1 MKLGFIGGGVMA
13 EAILSGALKEGV
25 ALAGEIVVSDV
36 AEARRTH
43 LESTYGVATVGDNG
57 AATKGADIVILA
69 VKPQHLAEVLGGL
82 RGALS
87 EPQTV
92 LSIVAGAP
100 IRTIADGLDYRAVVR
115 AMPNTPAQLGQ
126 GITAWTATAQVSSAR
141 REEAKHVLSA
151 LGREVYMEDEKLID
165 IATAISGSGPAYV
178 FLFIEALIE
187 AGVFL
192 GMSRDVARE
201 LAVHT
206 VAGSGTMAVQTGD
219 NPAGLREKVTSP
231 GGTTAEALLALE
243 EGNFRATVMSAVIA
257 AYEKAK
263 ELGAKS

>member
-1 MKLGFIGGGVMA
+1 MKLGFVGGGVMA
-13 EAILSGALKEGV
+13 EAIVSGALKEGV
-25 ALAGEIVVSDV
+25 ALAGEIVVSDIV
-36 AEARRTH
+36 EARRSY
-43 LESTYGVATVGDNG
+43 LESTYGIATVGNNE

-69 VKPQHLAEVLGGL
+69 VKPQNLAQVLDGI
-82 RGALS
+82 RGALA

-92 LSIVAGAP
+92 LSIVAGAQ
-100 IRTIADGLDYRAVVR
+100 ICTIAEGLDYRSVVR

-126 GITAWTATAQVSSAR
+126 GITAWTATAEVSSAR

-192 GMSRDVARE
+192 GMSRDVAHQ

-206 VAGSGTMAVQTGD
+206 VAGSGIMAAQTGD
-219 NPAGLREKVTSP
+219 NLAVLRERVTSP

-243 EGNFRATVMSAVIA
+243 EGNFRATVMNAVIA